1 MDNLEYQRYHEA
13 KNHTSAE
20 FPYNTYLCSI
30 PRDFTEVPLHWH
42 DEMELVVIH
51 KGRGRV
57 SVNFQTET
65 VFAGDIVMILP
76 GQLHS
81 ISGLDTYAM
90 EYENILFLPSMLI
103 SGAPDL
109 CAENYILPLTK
120 AELSADTFLTPARS
134 YYPEI
139 SSCIREIDHLCSA
152 RPTGY
157 QLAVKGWLF
166 QFLFH
171 LVCHQKEQTSFTR
184 SQTKHL
190 EKMKRILSYIEAH
203 FSEPISVEKVAELT
217 YYSKSHFMN
226 FFKTYTGKGFTE
238 YLNDYRLARAAEM
251 LRATDLS
258 LLEIAARSGFENLSY
273 FNRMFKRKYGIS
285 PGKYRDIKSS

>member
-1 MDNLEYQRYHEA
+1 MDNLEYQRYHET

-51 KGRGRV
+51 KGRGRG

-81 ISGLDTYAM
+81 ISGLDTYTM

-120 AELSADTFLTPARS
+120 AELSTDTFLTPARS

-139 SSCIREIDHLCSA
+139 SSCIHEIDRLCSA

-217 YYSKSHFMN
+217 YYSKSHFMK